1 MNRLP
6 MNRVQMAIVGVIGLI
21 VGVVAGG
28 AVFGGDTKTE
38 SVTQTTT
45 TVVTK
50 GKTKTKT
57 VRRGGGA
64 AAVKTVTR
72 TITKNSGPYVAPGE
86 TAPGGGGGGRTV
98 VNGTK
103 VFTGKNTKNFGT
115 LKLDK
120 DSTLD
125 WTNTGQVFSI
135 ISQTQLH
142 VSSTKKKGSV
152 KLYKGSYF
160 NFRVAAVGRWKVTI
174 TPR

>member
-1 MNRLP
+1 MNRVP

-38 SVTQTTT
+38 SVTQTAT

-50 GKTKTKT
+50 GGGTRTKT
-57 VRRGGGA
+57 VRAGGTA
-64 AAVKTVTR
+64 RVKTVTR
-72 TITKNSGPYVAPGE
+72 TITKNSQPYVAPGE
-86 TAPGGGGGGRTV
+86 TTPGGGGRTV
-98 VNGTK
+98 VQGTK
-103 VFTGKNTKNFGT
+103 TFTGKNTKNFGT

-120 DSTLD
+120 DSTLN

-174 TPR
+174 IPR

>member
-1 MNRLP
+1 MNRVP
-6 MNRVQMAIVGVIGLI
+6 NRVQMVIVGAIGLV
-21 VGVVAGG
+21 VGLIAGG
-28 AVFGGDTKTE
+28 ALLGGDTKTE
-38 SVTQTTT
+38 TQAAQVKTT
-45 TVVTK
+45 TVTQ
-50 GKTKTKT
+50 GKTRTKT
-57 VRRGGGA
+57 VRAGGTA
-64 AAVKTVTR
+64 RVKTVTR
-72 TITKNSGPYVAPGE
+72 TITKSSAPYVAPGE
-86 TAPGGGGGGRTV
+86 TAPGGGGRTV
-98 VNGTK
+98 VQGAKT
-103 VFTGKNTKNFGT
+103 FTGKDTKNFGT

-120 DSTLD
+120 DSTLN

>member
-6 MNRVQMAIVGVIGLI
+6 MNRVQMVIVGVIGLV

-28 AVFGGDTKTE
+28 ALLGGDTKTE

-50 GKTKTKT
+50 GGGKTRTKT
-57 VRRGGGA
+57 VRAGGA
-64 AAVKTVTR
+64 ARVRTVTR
-72 TITKNSGPYVAPGE
+72 TITKSSTPYVAPGE
-86 TAPGGGGGGRTV
+86 TTPGGGGRTV
-98 VNGTK
+98 VQGAKT
-103 VFTGKNTKNFGT
+103 FTGKDTKNFGT

-120 DSTLD
+120 DSTLN

>member
-1 MNRLP
+1 MSRVP
-6 MNRVQMAIVGVIGLI
+6 MNRVQMALIGVIGLV
-21 VGVVAGG
+21 VGVIAGG

-50 GKTKTKT
+50 NGGTKTKT
-57 VRRGGGA
+57 VRARGA
-64 AAVKTVTR
+64 AKVKTVTR

-86 TAPGGGGGGRTV
+86 TTPGGGGRTV
-98 VNGTK
+98 VQGTK
-103 VFTGKNTKNFGT
+103 TLTGKDTKNFGT
-115 LKLDK
+115 LKLAS
-120 DSTLD
+120 DSTLN

-160 NFRVAAVGRWKVTI
+160 NFRVAAVGRWKITI
-174 TPR
+174 VPR

>member
-1 MNRLP
+1 
-6 MNRVQMAIVGVIGLI
+6 MAIVGVIGL
-21 VGVVAGG
+21 VAGVAAGG

-50 GKTKTKT
+50 GGGTRTKT
-57 VRRGGGA
+57 VRAGGTA
-64 AAVKTVTR
+64 RVRTVTR
-72 TITKNSGPYVAPGE
+72 TITKSSQPYVAPGE
-86 TAPGGGGGGRTV
+86 TTPGGGGRTV
-98 VNGTK
+98 VNGAKT
-103 VFTGKNTKNFGT
+103 FTGKDTKNFGT

-120 DSTLD
+120 DSTLN
-125 WTNTGQVFSI
+125 WTNSGSVFSI

>member
-1 MNRLP
+1 MNRVP

-38 SVTQTTT
+38 SVTQTAT

-50 GKTKTKT
+50 GGGTRTKT
-57 VRRGGGA
+57 VRAGGTA
-64 AAVKTVTR
+64 RVKTVTR
-72 TITKNSGPYVAPGE
+72 TITKSSQPYVAPGE
-86 TAPGGGGGGRTV
+86 TTPGGGGRTV
-98 VNGTK
+98 VQGTK
-103 VFTGKNTKNFGT
+103 TFTGKNTKNFGT

-120 DSTLD
+120 DSTLN

-174 TPR
+174 IPR

>member
-1 MNRLP
+1 MNRVP

-38 SVTQTTT
+38 SVTQTAT

-50 GKTKTKT
+50 GGGTRTKT
-57 VRRGGGA
+57 VRAGGTA
-64 AAVKTVTR
+64 RIKTVTR
-72 TITKNSGPYVAPGE
+72 TITKSSQPYVAPGE
-86 TAPGGGGGGRTV
+86 TTPGGGGRTV
-98 VNGTK
+98 VQGTK
-103 VFTGKNTKNFGT
+103 TFTGKNTKNFGT

-120 DSTLD
+120 DSTLN

-174 TPR
+174 IPR

>member
-21 VGVVAGG
+21 AGVAAGG

-50 GKTKTKT
+50 GQTKTKT

-72 TITKNSGPYVAPGE
+72 TITKNSGPYVPPGE
-86 TAPGGGGGGRTV
+86 TAPGGGGGRTV

>member
-1 MNRLP
+1 MNRVP

-50 GKTKTKT
+50 GGTRTKT
-57 VRRGGGA
+57 VRRGSSA

-72 TITKNSGPYVAPGE
+72 TITKSSQPYVAPGE
-86 TAPGGGGGGRTV
+86 TTPGGGGRTV
-98 VNGTK
+98 VQGAKT
-103 VFTGKNTKNFGT
+103 FTGKDTKNFGT

-120 DSTLD
+120 DSTLN

-160 NFRVAAVGRWKVTI
+160 NFRVAAVGRWKITI